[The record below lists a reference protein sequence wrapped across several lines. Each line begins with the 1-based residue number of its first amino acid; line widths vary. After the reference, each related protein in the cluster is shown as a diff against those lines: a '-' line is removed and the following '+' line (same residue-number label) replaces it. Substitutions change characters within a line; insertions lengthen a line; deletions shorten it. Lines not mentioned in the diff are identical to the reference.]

1 MTISD
6 LRVDGAAVVYRLYDI
21 GDEVRLDAVL
31 DLLATSAPERIKL
44 VRGEAQALRI
54 ANPPVSVLLG
64 VERVLIGGEE
74 RDVEIGARIYEF
86 GVAALRLVVRAPT
99 DLPWEDYVHF
109 GMAVQ
114 GERANVPVLDH
125 HVQLLLERIRPAIE
139 RPQLAR
145 VTEDYTVFRL
155 RALRDAAGNAA
166 PTAQLTDADIAP
178 LLLGETRPMS
188 ESALK
193 ELLPRRFSYYA
204 DDLVVIAW
212 DAALVLE
219 DTPGESDVQ
228 LITEFANA
236 QLLELRW
243 FDDVLDGEVKRMY
256 ERMDTMRGGGRF
268 TRRYGPLLQYL
279 QRLVADATELVERV
293 ENSLKVTDDVYLARV
308 YQAALD
314 VFRERAWRAGIERK
328 LGIIRETY
336 AMLNSGAQAARS
348 EVLELIIIALIA
360 VELATALL
368 LRR

>member
-1 MTISD
+1 MPTHD

-64 VERVLIGGEE
+64 TERVVIGGEE

-86 GVAALRLVVRAPT
+86 GVAALRLVVRAAN
-99 DLPWEDYVHF
+99 DIPWDAYVRF

-125 HVQLLLERIRPAIE
+125 HVQLLLERIGPAITK
-139 RPQLAR
+139 PQLAR
-145 VTEDYTVFRL
+145 VTEDYTVFRI
-155 RALRDAAGNAA
+155 RALRDATGGPA
-166 PTAQLTDADIAP
+166 PLARLGDNDIAP
-178 LLLGETRPMS
+178 LLLGETRPLA
-188 ESALK
+188 EGALR

-204 DDLVVIAW
+204 DDLAVVAW

-219 DTPGESDVQ
+219 DSPGESDVQ
-228 LITEFANA
+228 LIVEFANA

-243 FDDVLDGEVKRMY
+243 FDAVLDGEVTRMY
-256 ERMDTMRGGGRF
+256 DRMDEVRGRGRF
-268 TRRYGPLLQYL
+268 TFRYGPLLRDL
-279 QRLVADATELVERV
+279 QRLVADATELMERV

-314 VFRERAWRAGIERK
+314 VFRDRAWRAGIERK

-336 AMLNSGAQAARS
+336 GMLNAEAQSARM
-348 EVLELIIIALIA
+348 EALELIIVALIA
-360 VELATALL
+360 VELVAPL

>member
-1 MTISD
+1 MPTHD
-6 LRVDGAAVVYRLYDI
+6 LRIDGAAVVYRLYDI

-64 VERVLIGGEE
+64 AERVRIGGEE
-74 RDVEIGARIYEF
+74 REVEIGARIYEF
-86 GVAALRLVVRAPT
+86 GVAALRLVVRAAP
-99 DLPWEDYVHF
+99 DISWDDYVHF

-125 HVQLLLERIRPAIE
+125 HVQLLLERIGPAITK
-139 RPQLAR
+139 PQLAR
-145 VTEDYTVFRL
+145 VTEDYTVFRI
-155 RALRDAAGNAA
+155 RQLRDASGGPA
-166 PTAQLTDADIAP
+166 PLARLGDIDIAP
-178 LLLGETRPMS
+178 LLLGETRPMA
-188 ESALK
+188 EGALR

-204 DDLVVIAW
+204 DDLAVVAW
-212 DAALVLE
+212 DAALVVE

-228 LITEFANA
+228 LIVEFANA

-243 FDDVLDGEVKRMY
+243 FDGLLDGEVTRMY
-256 ERMDTMRGGGRF
+256 DRMDSVRGRGRF
-268 TRRYGPLLQYL
+268 TLRYGPLLRDL

-314 VFRERAWRAGIERK
+314 VFRDRAWRAGIERK

-336 AMLNSGAQAARS
+336 SMLNAEAQSARM
-348 EVLELIIIALIA
+348 EALELIIVALIA
-360 VELATALL
+360 VELVAPF
-368 LRR
+368 LR

>member
-1 MTISD
+1 MPLHD
-6 LRVDGAAVVYRLYDI
+6 LHVDGAAVVYRLYDI

-44 VRGEAQALRI
+44 VRGEAQALQI

-64 VERVLIGGEE
+64 VERVVIGGQE

-86 GVAALRLVVRAPT
+86 GVAALRLVVRAPH
-99 DLPWEDYVHF
+99 DLPWADYVRF

-114 GERANVPVLDH
+114 EERANVPVLDH
-125 HVQLLLERIRPAIE
+125 HVKLLLDRIGPAIT

-155 RALRDAAGNAA
+155 RAVRDATGQPA
-166 PTAQLTDADIAP
+166 PLAVLSDADVAP
-178 LLLGETRPMS
+178 LLLGETRPLS
-188 ESALK
+188 DGALR
-193 ELLPRRFSYYA
+193 ELLPRRFSYFT
-204 DDLVVIAW
+204 DDVTVLAW
-212 DAALVLE
+212 DAALVVE

-228 LITEFANA
+228 LIVEFANA

-243 FDDVLDGEVKRMY
+243 FDGLLDGEVKRMY
-256 ERMDTMRGGGRF
+256 DRMDTMRGSGRF
-268 TRRYGPLLQYL
+268 TKRYGPLLRDL

-293 ENSLKVTDDVYLARV
+293 DNSLKVTDDVYLARV

-336 AMLNSGAQAARS
+336 NMLNAEALAART
-348 EVLELIIIALIA
+348 EALELIIIVLIA
-360 VELATALL
+360 VELVTALI
-368 LRR
+368 RR